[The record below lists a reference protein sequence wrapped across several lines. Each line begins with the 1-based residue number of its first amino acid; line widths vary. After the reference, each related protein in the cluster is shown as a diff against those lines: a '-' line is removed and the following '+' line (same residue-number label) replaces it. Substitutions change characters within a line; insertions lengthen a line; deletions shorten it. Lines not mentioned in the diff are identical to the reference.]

1 MQIRGFYEFGHTLD
15 VLNAD
20 SHGFSPA
27 DVAHVD
33 RFWAY
38 GDMHDSSAGFVIQLR
53 DGRHAY
59 VEFLHWH
66 GFEQDEDFR
75 IDVEMLED
83 QEAPSAPLREPID
96 PSAPW
101 PPGGWSAETAHL
113 DRLLLQGEAAS

>member
-15 VLNAD
+15 VLDAE
-20 SHGFSPA
+20 SHGFTPA

-38 GDMHDSSAGFVIQLR
+38 GDMHDNSAGFVLQLR

-59 VEFLHWH
+59 AEFLHWH

-75 IDVEMLED
+75 IDVEMLKD
-83 QEAPSAPLREPID
+83 GALPTAPLKEPL
-96 PSAPW
+96 PGAEPW

-113 DRLLLQGEAAS
+113 DRLLLQGKVD

>member
-20 SHGFSPA
+20 IHGFAPT
-27 DVAHVD
+27 DVARVE

-38 GDMHDSSAGFVIQLR
+38 GDMHDSSAGFVLQLH

-59 VEFLHWH
+59 AEFLHWH

-75 IDVEMLED
+75 IDVEMLEGG
-83 QEAPSAPLREPID
+83 ALPTAPLREPLPGSD
-96 PSAPW
+96 PW
-101 PPGGWSAETAHL
+101 PPGGWSDETAHL
-113 DRLLLQGEAAS
+113 DRLLASGRDD

>member
-1 MQIRGFYEFGHTLD
+1 MQIHGFYEFGHTLD
-15 VLNAD
+15 VLDAD
-20 SHGFSPA
+20 SHGFTPA

-38 GDMHDSSAGFVIQLR
+38 GDMHDSSAGFVLQLR

-75 IDVEMLED
+75 IDVEMLEGD
-83 QEAPSAPLREPID
+83 EVPSTPLREPVD

-113 DRLLLQGEAAS
+113 DRLLLEGEVG

>member
-1 MQIRGFYEFGHTLD
+1 MQIRGFYEFGHALD

-38 GDMHDSSAGFVIQLR
+38 GDMHDSSAGFLLQLG
-53 DGRHAY
+53 DGRRTY

-75 IDVEMLED
+75 IDVEMLEGA
-83 QEAPSAPLREPID
+83 EMPAAPLREPID

-101 PPGGWSAETAHL
+101 PPGGWSDETAHL
-113 DRLLLQGEAAS
+113 DRLLANGRGD